1 MYSVKCIRIDSG
13 LLLELSNNDKYTALL
28 RFDTG
33 IRDQAMSGRGYAKRD
48 RPRDTITRGNRTWEW
63 GTGVWKIRLVGC

>member
-1 MYSVKCIRIDSG
+1 MTNTLRYFG
-13 LLLELSNNDKYTALL
+13 LTQGPGHV
-28 RFDTG
+28 R
-33 IRDQAMSGRGYAKRD
+33 RGYAKRD